1 VLDEQGQ
8 PIKNIAVH
16 AVLER
21 NGMYMPTAD
30 SDESGQFVIEG
41 LEPGT
46 YDVFGESDAAGYPN
60 TAISFYSTKEPTRVV
75 LGSDSPAAR
84 IVLNLGPR
92 AGVLSGTVIDKVTG
106 KAIVSRHAL
115 HFIVKKA
122 SNPEDS
128 ILFGGPAKFRWLIP
142 AAVEI
147 ILEVTAGGYKPWF
160 YADASNPSRPLP
172 LRLES
177 GEQKSLDIELE
188 RDARQSTKEH

>member
-1 VLDEQGQ
+1 
-8 PIKNIAVH
+8 
-16 AVLER
+16 
-21 NGMYMPTAD
+21 MYMPTAV
-30 SDESGQFVIEG
+30 SDDSGQFVIEG

-75 LGSDSPAAR
+75 LGSDSPTAR
-84 IVLNLGPR
+84 VVLNLGPR
-92 AGVLSGTVIDKVTG
+92 AGVLSGTVIDKFTG

-115 HFIVKKA
+115 HFIVKRA

-142 AAVEI
+142 PAVEVT
-147 ILEVTAGGYKPWF
+147 LEVTAEGYKAWSYTDP
-160 YADASNPSRPLP
+160 SNPSQLLP

-188 RDARQSTKEH
+188 PDATQTTTGQ

>member
-1 VLDEQGQ
+1 
-8 PIKNIAVH
+8 
-16 AVLER
+16 
-21 NGMYMPTAD
+21 MYMPTAV
-30 SDESGQFVIEG
+30 SDDSGQFAIEG
-41 LEPGT
+41 LETGT

-60 TAISFYSTKEPTRVV
+60 TAISFYSTKTPTRVV

-92 AGVLSGTVIDKVTG
+92 AGVLSGTVIDKITG

-142 AAVEI
+142 PAVEI
-147 ILEVTAGGYKPWF
+147 TLEVTAGGYKPWF

-177 GEQKSLDIELE
+177 GEQKSLNIELE
-188 RDARQSTKEH
+188 RDATQSPMEH